1 MCIGPQSQLQTYS
14 TSSFR
19 HFGLNG
25 YLSRGHLYM
34 WDIVEFPCIR
44 IVEYSLDAF
53 MGGLRAARTS

>member
-1 MCIGPQSQLQTYS
+1 MF
-14 TSSFR
+14 SSFSQTLESKI
-19 HFGLNG
+19 GLNG